1 MVDKDDVI
9 QAALLAARAAYDFD
23 STEHETDEDANDMY
37 HYMIAQISKIP
48 VLAVAE
54 WRERNPESSMSP
66 AEVLEMLYNQ
76 QIKSPF
82 LRVH

>member
-23 STEHETDEDANDMY
+23 ATEHETDEDANDMY
-37 HYMIAQISKIP
+37 HHMIAQIAKIP

-54 WRERNPESSMSP
+54 WRARNPESLMSP

-76 QIKSPF
+76 QVKSPF